1 MVFLPSGSD
10 IPCDTGLLFFALL
23 VGIGGGVL
31 MGRGGLTSPLPLA
44 GVVKSSPFSS
54 GGIELKIGAVLV

>member
-10 IPCDTGLLFFALL
+10 ITCETGLRLSALL

-44 GVVKSSPFSS
+44 GVVKSSPSS
-54 GGIELKIGAVLV
+54 IGGIELKIGAVLV

>member
-10 IPCDTGLLFFALL
+10 ITCATGLRLSALL